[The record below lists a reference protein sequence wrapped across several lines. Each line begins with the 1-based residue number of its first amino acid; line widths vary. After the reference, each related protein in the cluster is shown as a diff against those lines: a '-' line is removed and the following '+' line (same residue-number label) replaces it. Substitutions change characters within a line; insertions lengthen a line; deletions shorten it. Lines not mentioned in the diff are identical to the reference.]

1 MKFQRAALSRLFA
14 ALPPEVDGAF
24 ITSPENIR
32 YFCGFAYQDG
42 YLLLTRSG
50 CTLFTDF
57 RYREAAQAA
66 VGADFTVEMITAL
79 RAKQLAECAAAYGAR
94 RLAYEDKT
102 LSCATFRYF
111 QNDTPTVE
119 WTPLGDLPLRL
130 RSIKTPDEIDCIRRA
145 QRIAEAALAET
156 LPLLSCD
163 MTELDVAAELEYR
176 MRRHGSEGTAFD
188 TIAISGT
195 ATSLP
200 HGEPQNRRLQ
210 KGFLTMDFGA
220 RVEGYCSD
228 MTRTVY
234 LGHPSKQER
243 EVYETVRTAQEVALS
258 RIALGADCGAIHAA
272 AAKIID
278 GAGYAGCFGH
288 GLGHGVGLYIHEEPR
303 LSPSGTGTALCVGHV
318 VTVEPGIYLAG
329 QYGVRIEDMV
339 ALLEHGAENLTR
351 FPKELCEL

>member
-1 MKFQRAALSRLFA
+1 MDFTRPVLCRLFA
-14 ALPPEVDGAF
+14 ALPPEVDAVLV
-24 ITSPENIR
+24 TSEENIR
-32 YFCGFAYQDG
+32 YLCGFAYQDG
-42 YLLLTRSG
+42 HLLLTRRG
-50 CTLFTDF
+50 CVLFTDF
-57 RYREAAQAA
+57 RYREAASAA

-79 RAKQLAECAAAYGAR
+79 RAKQLYEAAKERGVKTV
-94 RLAYEDKT
+94 AYEDKT
-102 LSCATFRYF
+102 LSCAMLHYF
-111 QNDTPTVE
+111 QKDAPDLT
-119 WTPLGDLPLRL
+119 WWPLGDTLLRL
-130 RSIKTPDEIDCIRRA
+130 RSVKTVEEIDCIRRA

-156 LPLLSCD
+156 LPLLSCN
-163 MTELDVAAELEYR
+163 MTEIELAAELEYR
-176 MRRHGSEGTAFD
+176 MRRHGSEGVAFS

-200 HGEPQNRRLQ
+200 HGEGQNRPLQ

-234 LGHPSKQER
+234 LGRASEAER
-243 EVYETVRTAQEVALS
+243 RVYETVRTAQEVALS
-258 RIALGADCGAIHAA
+258 KIAFGADCGAIHAA
-272 AAKIID
+272 AAKVID

-303 LSPSGTGTALCVGHV
+303 LSPSGTGTKLCAGHV

-339 ALLEHGAENLTR
+339 AVGEQDVENLTC
-351 FPKELCEL
+351 FPKDFLEI